1 MSIYTFSASSTVTTE
16 LPLSSFGGVYA
27 SGWIAP
33 TIPTPSPVT
42 INGHDVLGVWWQG
55 ALYPVGSTDIFIV
68 LIDGDVP
75 ADFITTLSFVT
86 GQGDP
91 VTFSVNDVYPIFPV
105 YGQVSYPP
113 GQYSNVPIATYFA
126 WSVAGAPLPTD
137 YPFPQDF
144 IATFTITTNSPIPPI
159 PPSPTGVGGNI
170 LTVSVGLP
178 YGYIGIPKTGIPGI

>member
-1 MSIYTFSASSTVTTE
+1 M
-16 LPLSSFGGVYA
+16 
-27 SGWIAP
+27 IA
-33 TIPTPSPVT
+33 
-42 INGHDVLGVWWQG
+42 
-55 ALYPVGSTDIFIV
+55 
-68 LIDGDVP
+68 GDVP

-91 VTFSVNDVYPIFPV
+91 VTFSINDIYPVGFQS
-105 YGQVSYPP
+105 GQVSYPP
-113 GQYSNVPIATYFA
+113 GQYSDVPLATWFFWA
-126 WSVAGAPLPTD
+126 VAGGPLPTD

-144 IATFTITTNSPIPPI
+144 IATFTITTNSPI

>member
-55 ALYPVGSTDIFIV
+55 ILYPVISSDVFIV

-91 VTFSVNDVYPIFPV
+91 VTFSINDVYPIV
-105 YGQVSYPP
+105 HLCGQVSYPP
-113 GQYSNVPIATYFA
+113 GQYSDVPLATWFL
-126 WSVAGAPLPTD
+126 WVVDGGPLPTD

-144 IATFTITTNSPIPPI
+144 IATFTITTNSPS